1 MDTRV
6 VLAWGAGVLAIAVCA
21 QAQVSLPT
29 INDAQ
34 PGGALSGKIVY
45 LHGGHGWTANNLG
58 SGAWFTQRPE
68 TFEIVEDLLNQ
79 DLMRFQADAL
89 WNAGATVVP
98 LRPIGH
104 QPIEVIVDNDDA
116 GATFSGPWSDSN
128 QAQFFGDPG
137 DVPYRFANT
146 SAVETAVARY
156 TPDLPEAGFYP
167 VYTWAL
173 LSGNRVEQLYR
184 VTHTGGTTEL
194 RIDHRRVGSGLVYL
208 GTYHFDAGTAGFVEI
223 SNQSGTPGVV
233 IADAI
238 RFGNGMGDIDRG
250 GGISGET
257 REDEAA
263 LYWIQAQLGQGTPTS
278 AYRVS
283 SDDGTASVG
292 APTRWAEHMN
302 NSAVGTLSDRVFLSH
317 HSNAAGGTAR
327 GVIALVNGNNVPSTA
342 TPNQFLLAITL
353 ANEINV
359 DMPVLDERFEHPWG
373 VRTGLIFD
381 APTFEYGE
389 INNSII
395 NNEFDATI
403 VERGFHDNQTDAEL
417 LRDAKVNEAVARSTV
432 RGLVRYFN
440 AVDGGATPIVFTPGR
455 VAGVRTES
463 EVGGLVTVAWD
474 APPSGLALG
483 DAPLGYRVRTSR
495 DGLGFDAGVIVPFS
509 TTSVTFEGLDPAEG
523 AVFFRVHAINPGGE
537 GPGSSVA
544 AALPPADAGAERVL
558 IVDGFDR
565 LDRRQ
570 NVRAPYLSGTID
582 RVRVRSSNSRDYAV
596 QVARALEAFGGLAF
610 DTTANESLIT
620 GDVLLDDA
628 DAAVW
633 ILGEESTG
641 DRTFDADEQLLADAF
656 VLGGG
661 DLIVSGAEVG
671 WDLAANGNGV
681 LFFNETLGADLLRDD
696 AATYAV
702 AGAPGGPLAG
712 LVFTF
717 DDGSVFYDAE
727 FPDQLG
733 AIGGSVELLR
743 YAGGFGGAAGV
754 GRVGTGGAGDT
765 AVLGFPFET
774 ILGEQTRADVMAGL
788 LAFVGVGAAD
798 DCPADLSPAGGDG
811 TLDFFDV
818 LAFLAAFDAQ
828 DPSADLDVS
837 GSFDFFDVLEYLAL
851 FDAGC

>member
-6 VLAWGAGVLAIAVCA
+6 VLAWGAGVLGLAVCA

-327 GVIALVNGNNVPSTA
+327 G
-342 TPNQFLLAITL
+342 
-353 ANEINV
+353 
-359 DMPVLDERFEHPWG
+359 
-373 VRTGLIFD
+373 
-381 APTFEYGE
+381 
-389 INNSII
+389 
-395 NNEFDATI
+395 
-403 VERGFHDNQTDAEL
+403 
-417 LRDAKVNEAVARSTV
+417 
-432 RGLVRYFN
+432 
-440 AVDGGATPIVFTPGR
+440 
-455 VAGVRTES
+455 
-463 EVGGLVTVAWD
+463 
-474 APPSGLALG
+474 
-483 DAPLGYRVRTSR
+483 
-495 DGLGFDAGVIVPFS
+495 
-509 TTSVTFEGLDPAEG
+509 
-523 AVFFRVHAINPGGE
+523 
-537 GPGSSVA
+537 
-544 AALPPADAGAERVL
+544 
-558 IVDGFDR
+558 
-565 LDRRQ
+565 
-570 NVRAPYLSGTID
+570 
-582 RVRVRSSNSRDYAV
+582 
-596 QVARALEAFGGLAF
+596 
-610 DTTANESLIT
+610 
-620 GDVLLDDA
+620 
-628 DAAVW
+628 
-633 ILGEESTG
+633 
-641 DRTFDADEQLLADAF
+641 
-656 VLGGG
+656 
-661 DLIVSGAEVG
+661 
-671 WDLAANGNGV
+671 
-681 LFFNETLGADLLRDD
+681 
-696 AATYAV
+696 
-702 AGAPGGPLAG
+702 
-712 LVFTF
+712 
-717 DDGSVFYDAE
+717 
-727 FPDQLG
+727 
-733 AIGGSVELLR
+733 
-743 YAGGFGGAAGV
+743 
-754 GRVGTGGAGDT
+754 
-765 AVLGFPFET
+765 
-774 ILGEQTRADVMAGL
+774 
-788 LAFVGVGAAD
+788 
-798 DCPADLSPAGGDG
+798 
-811 TLDFFDV
+811 
-818 LAFLAAFDAQ
+818 
-828 DPSADLDVS
+828 
-837 GSFDFFDVLEYLAL
+837 
-851 FDAGC
+851 